1 MSFFF
6 NLFFYILPLPLFPNL
21 KCPKLIH
28 IYQNNGS
35 PLNCTTLSPTSHQ
48 TTGQVCT
55 HTMEEDTSGTA
66 QQGSL
71 HAPDIGGG
79 QQSLTLV
86 TISLFRAHINHN
98 SQKLTPVVGEVQLP
112 LGETARLWRPSVSSG
127 VLVNLNPSWCF
138 AAKLLATVSCGQ
150 PRLKP
155 ETTGPSMH
163 SCIVT

>member
-1 MSFFF
+1 M
-6 NLFFYILPLPLFPNL
+6 FPNL
-21 KCPKLIH
+21 KCPNLIH
-28 IYQNNGS
+28 IYQHNGS
-35 PLNCTTLSPTSHQ
+35 PLNCTTSHQ

-55 HTMEEDTSGTA
+55 DTMEEDTSGTA

-79 QQSLTLV
+79 ENQTSV
-86 TISLFRAHINHN
+86 TISLFRAHVNHN

-112 LGETARLWRPSVSSG
+112 LGETARPGVIRR

-163 SCIVT
+163 SCIVTLAV